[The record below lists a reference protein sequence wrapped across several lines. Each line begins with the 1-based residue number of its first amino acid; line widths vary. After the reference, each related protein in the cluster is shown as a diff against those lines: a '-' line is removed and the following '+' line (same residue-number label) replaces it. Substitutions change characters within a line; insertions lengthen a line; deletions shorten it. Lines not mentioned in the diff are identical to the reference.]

1 MPEVLLPLADALERR
16 HAPVVISEI
25 DNPLP
30 LVEHLLQPLGSLQ
43 ITLSLLNAQSVNS
56 GKMLQQLRPLPTVT
70 GKQDMLDVVAIS
82 TQGLE
87 TTKPL
92 IAGLLVILPDLVA
105 VQAFLPT
112 AYTAAISGP
121 VIDGPA
127 DTVPPGTG

>member
-1 MPEVLLPLADALERR
+1 
-16 HAPVVISEI
+16 
-25 DNPLP
+25 
-30 LVEHLLQPLGSLQ
+30 
-43 ITLSLLNAQSVNS
+43 
-56 GKMLQQLRPLPTVT
+56 
-70 GKQDMLDVVAIS
+70 MLDVVAIS

-105 VQAFLPT
+105 VQASLPT

-127 DTVPPGTG
+127 DTVPPGTGQ